1 MKPFRILDPNSPER
15 MVRGVCALAVMTKAP
30 QAGRVKTRL
39 VPPLTPEEAAE
50 LNKCFLRDTAAA
62 ISIACSR
69 RPGGDEGKRDFKPES
84 GASHSEATT
93 GACGIAVYT
102 PVGAESAYTY
112 ILPADFSLLPQ
123 RGEKFGERLYLAV
136 EDLVQCGFGSVCLID
151 SDSPTVSAENFTE
164 AVELLST
171 TEDRVVLGPSD
182 DGGYYLIGVKK
193 PHRHLFEQIDWSTER
208 VLNQTI
214 QRASEMG
221 IEVKLLPT
229 GYDVDDSAG
238 LRRLCNELLTDTTSS
253 DIAPHTRKF
262 LASLVERK
270 KLQASARRGER
281 RMAKWNEMKRALV
294 TGAAGLIGSH
304 IVDLL
309 VREGWQVRALDN
321 LEPQTHRRGKPAWVN
336 SKAEFIEGDMR
347 NRDAITATLDDIDV
361 IFHQAA
367 YGGYMPEIAKYVH
380 VNSLGTAQM
389 LEVIREKNLP
399 IKKII
404 VASSQAV
411 YSEGAGEC
419 PKHGLV
425 FPSVRPIEQLRR
437 GDWQVHCPIC
447 GAITK
452 NVPTPENAPIGGET
466 VYGLTKVDQ
475 ERLVLLWGK
484 QIGIPTVALRYS
496 CTYGPRQSIFNPYTG
511 VIAIFCT
518 RLLNNLP
525 PVLYEDGEQ
534 TRDFSFVADVAR
546 ANLLASQTDK
556 LDGLPVN
563 IGSACGTPIHEIAEQ
578 LGDILK
584 IDIAPE
590 VNGEFR
596 PGEMRHLT
604 SDTTLA
610 RSAGYKPTV
619 DLSEGILRY
628 IDWIRK
634 QSDIRDYFSEA
645 SDILKNKGIV
655 HRVAR

>member
-1 MKPFRILDPNSPER
+1 
-15 MVRGVCALAVMTKAP
+15 
-30 QAGRVKTRL
+30 
-39 VPPLTPEEAAE
+39 
-50 LNKCFLRDTAAA
+50 
-62 ISIACSR
+62 
-69 RPGGDEGKRDFKPES
+69 
-84 GASHSEATT
+84 
-93 GACGIAVYT
+93 
-102 PVGAESAYTY
+102 
-112 ILPADFSLLPQ
+112 
-123 RGEKFGERLYLAV
+123 
-136 EDLVQCGFGSVCLID
+136 
-151 SDSPTVSAENFTE
+151 
-164 AVELLST
+164 
-171 TEDRVVLGPSD
+171 
-182 DGGYYLIGVKK
+182 
-193 PHRHLFEQIDWSTER
+193 
-208 VLNQTI
+208 
-214 QRASEMG
+214 
-221 IEVKLLPT
+221 
-229 GYDVDDSAG
+229 
-238 LRRLCNELLTDTTSS
+238 
-253 DIAPHTRKF
+253 
-262 LASLVERK
+262 
-270 KLQASARRGER
+270 
-281 RMAKWNEMKRALV
+281 MKRALV
-294 TGAAGLIGSH
+294 TGAAGLIGSQ

-309 VREGWQVRALDN
+309 MHDGWHVRALDN
-321 LEPQTHRRGKPAWVN
+321 LEPQTHRRGKPAWIN
-336 SKAEFIEGDMR
+336 PNAEFIQGDMR
-347 NRDAITATLDDIDV
+347 NREAITAALEGIDTV
-361 IFHQAA
+361 FHQAA

-389 LEVIREKNLP
+389 LEVIRETNLP
-399 IKKII
+399 IKKIV

-419 PKHGLV
+419 SKHGLV
-425 FPSVRPIEQLRR
+425 FPTVRPIEQLRC

-447 GAITK
+447 GAITQS
-452 NVPTPENAPIGGET
+452 VPTPENAPIGGET

-534 TRDFSFVADVAR
+534 TRDFSFVEDIAR
-546 ANLLASQTDK
+546 ANLLAAQTDK

-563 IGSACGTPIHEIAEQ
+563 IGSACGTPIREIAEQ

-619 DLSEGILRY
+619 NLSEGISRY
-628 IDWIRK
+628 IEWIRK

-655 HRVAR
+655 HRVETER